1 MADFRSRIVHLID
14 LKGGAVGPGISVA
27 QAHLPLRVIPGNQ
40 PWTQK
45 ITENMSVLS
54 QRINP
59 AKAAFWATFTV
70 AIVFALYTQ
79 HAWEDYWITFRS
91 SKNLATGHG
100 LVFNVGDRL
109 HTFTSPLGVLLPA
122 IASLLT
128 ANSSDPAA
136 LWIFRLMCATA
147 LGGAAALLVGIARRL
162 NYGAATAF
170 FLVVWLAL
178 DAKTVD
184 FTINGMETGFV
195 ILFLTY
201 ALWAHLSPGPGQW
214 RHLGGAWAG
223 LMWTRPDSFIY
234 IGLVAAGFWLFND
247 PRRTGATRRQLLVLF
262 LKAGALTTALY
273 LPWLLFT
280 HFYYGTIV
288 PHTIT
293 AKSGIGDPRT
303 LAGLLKSTLHLPL
316 NAWGDMSSMKGTF
329 LPAYYMIGGWPP
341 LLGQIGGAVVAGLML
356 LWLLPFLRIETRA
369 CSFAFF
375 GAHAYL
381 NYFPYFPFPWYLPAT
396 TLLAIVTL
404 GGLLAH
410 ILGATNAARRWLHPL
425 VLVLA
430 GLFAIG
436 AGWTTWQAARQ
447 LQAQQQYV
455 ETGNRQKIGQWL
467 HDQAQPGDTVFL
479 EPLGYIGYF
488 SNLKTYDFPG
498 MSSREMIQT
507 RQQVGLDWFALIEY
521 LQPNWLVL
529 RPDEARRITSFV
541 PDLLITQYTVA
552 KEFSVADEISRLNVM
567 GRRYLETDARF
578 TVYRRVTLKSYR
590 TELVEIV
597 SHFEVSKKLLDGE
610 QLTLVHAPGRM
621 IVKVPL
627 KAATLDVKYGLMEGA
642 YTGEGDKTDGATF
655 QIAWEHGDR
664 KVTLLDVTLDPVANP
679 AHRGIHSFHCE
690 LPPTT
695 DTDGRLVFR
704 TLPGATM
711 TRDWTCWGRPA
722 FH

>member
-1 MADFRSRIVHLID
+1 M
-14 LKGGAVGPGISVA
+14 
-27 QAHLPLRVIPGNQ
+27 
-40 PWTQK
+40 T
-45 ITENMSVLS
+45 VLS
-54 QRINP
+54 QRISP
-59 AKAAFWATFTV
+59 AKAAFWGTFII
-70 AIVFALYTQ
+70 AITFAVFTQ
-79 HAWEDYWITFRS
+79 HAWEDYYITFRL

-122 IASLLT
+122 LASLLT
-128 ANSSDPAA
+128 ANSSDLAA
-136 LWIFRLMCATA
+136 LWIFRVMCAIA
-147 LGGAAALLVGIARRL
+147 LGGAAVLLVRIARRL
-162 NYGAATAF
+162 NYPAPAVF
-170 FLVVWLAL
+170 FPVAWLAL
-178 DAKTVD
+178 DAKIVD
-184 FTINGMETGFV
+184 FTINGMETGFM
-195 ILFLTY
+195 ILFLAY
-201 ALWAHLSPGPGQW
+201 ALWAHLSPGPAQW
-214 RHLGGAWAG
+214 RHLGAAWAG

-234 IGLVAAGFWLFND
+234 IGLIAAGFWLFND
-247 PRRTGATRRQLLVLF
+247 SRQSGTSRLKLLGLF
-262 LKAGALTTALY
+262 LKAGLLTAALY
-273 LPWLLFT
+273 LPWLAFA

-316 NAWGDMSSMKGTF
+316 NAWGDMTSMKGTF
-329 LPAYYMIGGWPP
+329 LPAYYMIGGWPT
-341 LLGQIGGAVVAGLML
+341 LLMQTGGSLAAGLLL
-356 LWLLPFLRIETRA
+356 LWLLPFLRLETRV

-396 TLLAIVTL
+396 TLLALLAL
-404 GGLLAH
+404 GGLLAQV
-410 ILGATNAARRWLHPL
+410 LGTPDPGPAAGSPGAFRRWFSRLAIT
-425 VLVLA
+425 LA
-430 GLFAIG
+430 GLLAVG

-447 LQAQQQYV
+447 LQAQQQFV
-455 ETGNRQKIGQWL
+455 ETGNRRRIGEWL
-467 HDQAQPGDTVFL
+467 HDHAQPGDTVFM

-488 SNLKTYDFPG
+488 SQLKTYDFPG

-541 PDLLITQYTVA
+541 PDLLITHYTVA
-552 KEFSVADEISRLNVM
+552 KEFSVADEISRLNIM
-567 GRRYLETDARF
+567 GRRYLENDAKF
-578 TVYRRVTLKSYR
+578 TVYHRAELKSYR
-590 TELVEIV
+590 TEMVEIV
-597 SHFEVSKKLLDGE
+597 SQFEVSRMLLDGE

-627 KAATLDVKYGLMEGA
+627 KATMLDINYRMLEGA

-655 QIAWEHGDR
+655 QIAWEHGDQR
-664 KVTLLDVTLDPVANP
+664 ITLLDVTLDPVAKP
-679 AHRGIHSFHCE
+679 ADRGLQHYHGE
-690 LPPTT
+690 LPPAA
-695 DTDGRLVFR
+695 DAGGRLVFR
-704 TLPGATM
+704 TLPGANK